1 MLDIHDESEWS
12 TDYINNWV
20 AEHTDGQITNLL
32 ASPLHPDTALVLV
45 NAIAFK
51 DKWLQPFASSSNGP
65 FHVSNSQTVQSC
77 RMEMPCGATTLK
89 HGHVPGLDSRI
100 LELAYE
106 SNHVSMYIVRPNQ
119 IEGLAYLEYNL
130 DLATLSS
137 AIDGMTTQQVNVI
150 LPKFSLSQNI
160 DLKSH
165 LQAMGMS
172 DVFSE
177 LSADL
182 SGLGSGNLY
191 VDFVQH
197 MAIIKVNEEGT
208 EASAATAVMICRE
221 RRRRDPT
228 YAFDVN
234 RPFLFFIR
242 ENISGSVLFMGRVT
256 NPQSCPPRII
266 DDIKDNVEIKDSDV
280 ADPIEKTRVPSS
292 VRG

>member
-1 MLDIHDESEWS
+1 M
-12 TDYINNWV
+12 TDQ
-20 AEHTDGQITNLL
+20 TDGEITNLL
-32 ASPLHPDTALVLV
+32 SLLDSDTALVLV
-45 NAIAFK
+45 NAITFK
-51 DKWLQPFASSSNGP
+51 DKWLKPFGKSSNGP
-65 FHVSNSQTVQSC
+65 FHVSNSNTVQSC
-77 RMEMPCGATTLK
+77 KMEMSCGAALRK
-89 HGHVPGLDSRI
+89 HGHVSDLDSQI

-106 SNHVSMYIVRPNQ
+106 SNKVSMYIVRPNQ

-137 AIDGMTTQQVNVI
+137 AIDDMTTKQVNVI

-172 DVFSE
+172 DVFSQ

-197 MAIIKVNEEGT
+197 MAIIRVDEEGT
-208 EASAATAVMICRE
+208 EASAATAVGVCYI
-221 RRRRDPT
+221 RRRRTLPVE
-228 YAFDVN
+228 FDVD

-242 ENISGSVLFMGRVT
+242 ENTSGSILFMGRVT
-256 NPQSCPPRII
+256 DPQSSCPPPII
-266 DDIKDNVEIKDSDV
+266 DDIKSKDVV
-280 ADPIEKTRVPSS
+280 AS

>member
-1 MLDIHDESEWS
+1 MS
-12 TDYINNWV
+12 
-20 AEHTDGQITNLL
+20 
-32 ASPLHPDTALVLV
+32 
-45 NAIAFK
+45 
-51 DKWLQPFASSSNGP
+51 
-65 FHVSNSQTVQSC
+65 
-77 RMEMPCGATTLK
+77 CGAASRK
-89 HGHVPGLDSRI
+89 HGHIPGLDSQI
-100 LELAYE
+100 VELAYE
-106 SNHVSMYIVRPNQ
+106 SNDVSMYIVRPNQ

-182 SGLGSGNLY
+182 SGIGSGNLY

-208 EASAATAVMICRE
+208 EASAATAVGVCYV
-221 RRRRDPT
+221 RRRRALPVE
-228 YAFDVN
+228 FDVD

-242 ENISGSVLFMGRVT
+242 ENTSGSILFMGRVT
-256 NPQSCPPRII
+256 NPQSCPPIII
-266 DDIKDNVEIKDSDV
+266 DDIKSKDAV
-280 ADPIEKTRVPSS
+280 AS